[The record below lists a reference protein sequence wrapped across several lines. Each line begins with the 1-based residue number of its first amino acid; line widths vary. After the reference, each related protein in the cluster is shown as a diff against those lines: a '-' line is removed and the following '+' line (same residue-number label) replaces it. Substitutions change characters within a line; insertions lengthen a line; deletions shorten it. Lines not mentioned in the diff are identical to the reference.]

1 MVRQILVRPAT
12 GGLVVVAAC
21 MLMGLISTARVN
33 AESVLFAFTHG
44 GKPNDAVELRSV
56 DVTAA
61 KPDSGMALHVDG
73 EDDAAWAGIILK
85 APHGRW
91 NLADHDGLML
101 DVRNVG
107 PTEITIVCRV
117 ENADADPP
125 LLHCNVG
132 QVTLAPGANGTL
144 SVAFKRSAFS
154 LAGIP
159 MFGMHGFPPPDS
171 GDDTI
176 DPAAVARVAILVPKP
191 QKKFRFE
198 IGDVRLSSLKVGVEK
213 PPDSLHAL
221 FPFIDT
227 FGQYMHTDW
236 PNKIHTDGDLTAQR
250 VTEMD
255 ELNTWRGAKSWD
267 KYGGWKTGPLLEGTG
282 YFRTAKFH
290 DKWWLV
296 DPDGRLFFSNGIDC
310 IWPGETTPLEGRC
323 AWFQDFP
330 GSQPDYK
337 EFLLHQRL
345 AMGPLSRHQT
355 RLLRFSG
362 ANLKRKYGADFQT
375 SFAEIT
381 QERLRSWGLNTI
393 GNWSDPAITSLQ
405 RTPYVM
411 AVHFASKPLE
421 GTKGYWGRF
430 RDVFDPDFGRQLRGS
445 VADQASATA
454 NDPWC
459 MGYFIDNEIGWGSDV
474 SLALATLDSPPYQA
488 AKQVLVADL
497 MAKYHAIEKLNAA
510 WGTTY
515 KSWGDIIES
524 RETPDKTRAHD
535 DLLAFYKHT
544 ARQYFKLC
552 REAVRKTAPNHLYLG
567 CRFSGSNPAVVET
580 AAHYCD
586 VLSYNIYR
594 RSVADFQLPP
604 NVDVPVQ
611 IGEFHFGATDRGQF
625 SPGLV
630 RVKDQAERA
639 AAYES
644 FVSDAL
650 RHPNFVGCHW
660 FSYRDEPTT
669 GRTLDGE
676 NYQNGFVDVADTPYT
691 ETVKAAR
698 EIGYHLYEIRSGTEQ
713 PALPQL
719 TAKR

>member
-1 MVRQILVRPAT
+1 MPGKNLVRLAT
-12 GGLVVVAAC
+12 GREVLVAGIWL
-21 MLMGLISTARVN
+21 LMGFSTARVN

-56 DVTAA
+56 EVTPA
-61 KPDSGMALHVDG
+61 KLDSGMALHVDG
-73 EDDAAWAGIILK
+73 VDDAAWAGIILK

-91 NLADHDGLML
+91 NLSEHDGLML

-125 LLHCNVG
+125 LLHCNAG
-132 QVTLAPGANGTL
+132 QVTLAPGANGIL

-176 DPAAVARVAILVPKP
+176 DPAMVARVAILVPKP
-191 QKKFRFE
+191 QKNFSFE
-198 IGDVRLSSLKVGVEK
+198 IGDVRLSGLKVSVEK
-213 PPDSLHAL
+213 QPDSLRSI

-227 FGQYMHTDW
+227 FGQYMHADW
-236 PNKIHTDGDLTAQR
+236 PNKTHTLGDLKERRAAE
-250 VTEMD
+250 VE
-255 ELNTWRGAKSWD
+255 ELSEWRGAKSWD
-267 KYGGWKTGPLLEGTG
+267 KYGGWKTGPLLLGTG
-282 YFRTAKFH
+282 FFRTAKYRG
-290 DKWWLV
+290 KWWLV

-310 IWPGETTPLEGRC
+310 IWPGETTPLQDRST
-323 AWFQDFP
+323 WFQDFP

-337 EFLLHQRL
+337 EFLSVSDSQWGHYLDTKP
-345 AMGPLSRHQT
+345 ACYD
-355 RLLRFSG
+355 FAG
-362 ANLKRKYGADFQT
+362 ANLKRKYGANWQG
-375 SFAEIT
+375 SFAEVT

-393 GNWSDPAITSLQ
+393 GNWSDPAIYSQQ
-405 RTPYVM
+405 RTPYVT

-421 GTKGYWGRF
+421 GARGYWGRF
-430 RDVFDPDFGRQLRGS
+430 RDVFDPDFGRELRAS
-445 VADQASATA
+445 VANQASATA

-459 MGYFIDNEIGWGSDV
+459 MGYFIDNELGWGADT
-474 SLALATLDSPPYQA
+474 SLALATIDSPPYQA

-497 MAKYHAIEKLNAA
+497 MAKYHAVEKLNNV
-510 WGTTY
+510 WGTNY

-524 RETPDKTRAHD
+524 RDMPDKTRAHD
-535 DLLAFYKHT
+535 DLVAFYKHT

-594 RSVADFQLPP
+594 RSVADLRLPA
-604 NVDVPVQ
+604 NVDVPVM

-625 SPGLV
+625 YPGLV

-639 AAYES
+639 IAYKE
-644 FVSDAL
+644 FVTDAL
-650 RHPNFVGCHW
+650 RHPNIVGCHW

-676 NYQNGFVDVADTPYT
+676 NYQNGFVDVTDTPYT
-691 ETVKAAR
+691 ETIQAAR
-698 EIGYHLYEIRSGTEQ
+698 EIGYHLYEIRSASE
-713 PALPQL
+713 PARKQVAS
-719 TAKR
+719 TR